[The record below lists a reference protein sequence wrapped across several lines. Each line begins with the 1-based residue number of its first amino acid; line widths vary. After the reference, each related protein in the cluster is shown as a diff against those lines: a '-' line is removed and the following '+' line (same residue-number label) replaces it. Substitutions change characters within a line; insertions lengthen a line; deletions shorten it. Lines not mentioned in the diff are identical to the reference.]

1 MQGFLYI
8 PYSVR
13 HPVYLHEEILRLSF
27 KQFIRIVK
35 ILKIMFLCLNSLIVN
50 NVFCRT

>member
-13 HPVYLHEEILRLSF
+13 HPVYLLSF

-50 NVFCRT
+50 NIFCRT